1 MLQGVITVRSP
12 NVMMVMRGALLAWSL
27 IMAPARRCIIHDG
40 RARLRLFDERCRAAT
55 VACLGLTVL
64 LAASRRFEGHS
75 GARLLST
82 CGRFGTQRA
91 CVNLVTASLLVGANI
106 IRQASLIK
114 VRC

>member
-1 MLQGVITVRSP
+1 MLQGVIAVCSP

-27 IMAPARRCIIHDG
+27 IMAPVRRIIDNS
-40 RARLRLFDERCRAAT
+40 RARLSLFDERCRAAT

-64 LAASRRFEGHS
+64 LAASGRFEGHS
-75 GARLLST
+75 GARLLPT

-91 CVNLVTASLLVGANI
+91 CVNLVTASLLLAANI